1 MIFMKT
7 SFFIMMK
14 FMNYHI
20 QGLSI
25 IFILLTLI
33 FVGCTE
39 KNTDNPS
46 NDDNLNENEDFEIIS
61 YSIETF
67 DTGIPWESDDE
78 TSLGS
83 GFVHNESADYYRI
96 QGMIKNN
103 LNQNKTVYITINF
116 YDNQQQYLD
125 SYTFSLAN
133 IAPDNF
139 RSFSIRINS
148 HNYDT
153 FSEFD
158 SITFQF
164 Q

>member
-1 MIFMKT
+1 
-7 SFFIMMK
+7 MK
-14 FMNYHI
+14 FMKSTVI
-20 QGLSI
+20 GLLI
-25 IFILLTLI
+25 ILFFLVFC

-39 KNTDNPS
+39 IDTNVPQNESEINTTD
-46 NDDNLNENEDFEIIS
+46 DFELID
-61 YSIETF
+61 YTIETF
-67 DTGIPWESDDE
+67 DTGIPWQSDDE

-103 LNQNKTVYITINF
+103 LNQNKTVQITIDF
-116 YDNQQQYLD
+116 YNTQQQYLD

-153 FSEFD
+153 FSEFN

-164 Q
+164 QSISS

>member
-1 MIFMKT
+1 
-7 SFFIMMK
+7 MK
-14 FMNYHI
+14 FMKSTVI
-20 QGLSI
+20 GLLI
-25 IFILLTLI
+25 ILFFLVLC

-39 KNTDNPS
+39 IDTNVPQNESEINTTD
-46 NDDNLNENEDFEIIS
+46 DFELID
-61 YSIETF
+61 YTIETF

-96 QGMIKNN
+96 QKKKKNN
-103 LNQNKTVYITINF
+103 LNQNKTVQITIDF
-116 YDNQQQYLD
+116 YNTQQQYLD

-153 FSEFD
+153 FSEFN

-164 Q
+164 QSISS

>member
-1 MIFMKT
+1 
-7 SFFIMMK
+7 MME

-20 QGLSI
+20 QVLSI

-46 NDDNLNENEDFEIIS
+46 NDNNVNENEDFEIIS

-67 DTGIPWESDDE
+67 DTGIPWESDDDK
-78 TSLGS
+78 SLGL
-83 GFVHNESADYYRI
+83 GFIHNESADYYII

-103 LNQNKTVYITINF
+103 QYQNKSVEVIIDF
-116 YDNQQQYLD
+116 YNNQEEYLN
-125 SYTFSLAN
+125 SYSFSLTN
-133 IAPDNF
+133 IPPDNF

-148 HNYDT
+148 HNYDN
-153 FSEFD
+153 FSEFYN
-158 SITFQF
+158 ITFHF
-164 Q
+164 QSI

>member
-1 MIFMKT
+1 
-7 SFFIMMK
+7 MK
-14 FMNYHI
+14 FMKSTVI
-20 QGLSI
+20 GLLI
-25 IFILLTLI
+25 ILFFLVLC

-39 KNTDNPS
+39 IDTNVPQNESEINTTD
-46 NDDNLNENEDFEIIS
+46 DFELID
-61 YSIETF
+61 YTIETF

-103 LNQNKTVYITINF
+103 LNQNKTVQITIDF
-116 YDNQQQYLD
+116 YNTQQQYLD

-153 FSEFD
+153 FSEFN

-164 Q
+164 QSISS

>member
-1 MIFMKT
+1 
-7 SFFIMMK
+7 MK
-14 FMNYHI
+14 FMKSTVI
-20 QGLSI
+20 GLLI
-25 IFILLTLI
+25 ILFFLVFC

-39 KNTDNPS
+39 IDTNVPQNESEINTTD
-46 NDDNLNENEDFEIIS
+46 DFELID
-61 YSIETF
+61 YTIETF

-103 LNQNKTVYITINF
+103 LNQNKTVQITIDF
-116 YDNQQQYLD
+116 YNTQQQYLD

-153 FSEFD
+153 FSEFN

-164 Q
+164 QSISS